1 MQELLDFEQEQL
13 ADRVFLGW
21 DAPLLESVKRWLLSG
36 ENRQHLAS
44 TLVVVPTSNSGRRL
58 RLALSEDG
66 GTLSPHV
73 VVPSRLFE
81 VDGVASKQETL
92 WSWIQVLRGINWS
105 DYPHLFRNQNS
116 DSKAGFQVALA
127 LARQLIDLR
136 QTLADANA
144 TFRDAGYHS
153 PEKERWAELAEI
165 EGLMLKQLGKWNLRD
180 PILAKRD
187 RVATPHL
194 PPGVQ
199 RVVLACVPDPTPL
212 AIRALQSMLAEGI
225 PVQILIHAPE
235 TQQHDFDAWGVPLVD
250 AWGKATIE
258 FPEWQNRMHL
268 VDSGREAAQRCIRI
282 LSEQKTPSEQSALIM
297 CDPTFEAA
305 MQKEFGDAGWPL
317 YHPEGRGL
325 AESGLV
331 RLLRAM
337 AGVVSTDSPF
347 DALRELVKLP
357 GAEVFLPSKT
367 SRHDAGN
374 ELDKLYFE
382 HLPETVADARYLASR
397 DQGIILDGL
406 SSGIGELKSDKIPEV
421 LRGWLSI
428 WLEHAD
434 ENVAKAAE
442 PALVEAVDALER
454 LLQHGENISP
464 DEAFEMLAESVSSVR
479 MPSDRGNTVLDLQ
492 GWLEISYDPAQ
503 HLVLAGMHEECV
515 PEGSAEDVFLPDSLR
530 DQLGMRDM
538 RARFAR
544 DAFMLQAA
552 LKSRNATGRVD
563 AVIAR
568 FNDAGEARKPS
579 RLLMRQTGEQLAAV
593 VSHLFDESPS
603 EVVNRG
609 AWERDWTLKLPE
621 VENIYSKDPPNSI
634 SPSAI
639 KDYLDCP
646 LRFYLKRLLKMK
658 TYDAAKR
665 EMDALD
671 FGRLCHDVLDQ
682 FGADESIRESINM
695 ADIEGY
701 FMAQLDAAIDK
712 RYGKNLSLPIIVQLE
727 SARERLRA
735 FAAIQAV
742 DRASGW
748 CIAHTEYQVGG
759 DTGVEWQI
767 AGHPVR
773 MAIDR
778 IDRHED
784 GKRWRVWDYKTSGK
798 AKNPEQA
805 HLSLWKEV
813 ENRPLLGELWT
824 GAGKQQRWSEVQLP
838 MYAAFTQEH
847 FNTGELPQVG
857 YINLPRAVSDVAFC
871 PWQKFDRLVMD
882 SAMGWA
888 EVAVE
893 RIREGDF
900 YKAANYPVS
909 MRDWDDFAGLAPDGL
924 AAAFGLGDA

>member
-21 DAPLLESVKRWLLSG
+21 DAPMLESVKSWLLSG
-36 ENRQHLAS
+36 ENRQDLAS

-58 RLALSEDG
+58 RMALSEDG
-66 GTLSPHV
+66 GVLSPHV

-92 WSWIQVLRGINWS
+92 WAWLQVLRDISWS

-127 LARQLIDLR
+127 LARQLIELR

-153 PEKERWAELAEI
+153 PEKERWAELAQI

-187 RVATPHL
+187 RVAAPHL
-194 PPGVQ
+194 PPGVK

-212 AIRALQSMLAEGI
+212 AIRALQSLLAAGI
-225 PVQILIHAPE
+225 PIQILIHAPE
-235 TQQHDFDAWGVPLVD
+235 ARQDDFDAWGVPLVD
-250 AWGKATIE
+250 VWAKASID
-258 FPEWQNRMHL
+258 FPEWQNRLHL
-268 VDSGREAAQRCIRI
+268 VDSAREAALRCVRI
-282 LSEQKTPSEQSALIM
+282 LSDEKTPAEQSALIM

-305 MQKEFGDAGWPL
+305 LQKAFGDAGWSL

-331 RLLRAM
+331 RLLRTM
-337 AGVVSTDSPF
+337 AGVVSRDSPF
-347 DALRELVKLP
+347 DDLRELVKLP
-357 GAEVFLPSKT
+357 GAEVFLPSQL
-367 SRHDAGN
+367 SRHEAGR

-382 HLPETVADARYLASR
+382 HLPETAADARYLASHQ
-397 DQGIILDGL
+397 QGIILDSV
-406 SSGIGELKSDKIPEV
+406 SSGIAQLKPDKMPGV

-428 WLEHAD
+428 WLGHAE
-434 ENVAKAAE
+434 ENVARAAE
-442 PALVEAVDALER
+442 PALVEAVEALER
-454 LLQHGENISP
+454 LLHHGEHITP
-464 DEAFEMLAESVSSVR
+464 DEAFEMLAESVSSARV
-479 MPSDRGNTVLDLQ
+479 PSDRGNTALDLQ
-492 GWLEISYDPAQ
+492 GWLEIPYDPAK

-515 PEGSAEDVFLPDSLR
+515 PEGSAEDIFLPDSLR
-530 DQLGMRDM
+530 DQLGMRNM

-552 LKSRNATGRVD
+552 LKSRNESGRVD

-579 RLLMRQTGEQLAAV
+579 RLLMRQSGERLAAV
-593 VSHLFDESPS
+593 VRHLFDESVS
-603 EVVNRG
+603 EVANRG
-609 AWERDWTLKLPE
+609 AWERDWTLKLPQ
-621 VENIYSKDPPNSI
+621 VDNVYASDPPNSI

-646 LRFYLKRLLKMK
+646 LRFFLKRLVKMK
-658 TYDAAKR
+658 TYDAGKR

-671 FGRLCHDVLDQ
+671 FGRLCHDVLEQ
-682 FGADESIRESINM
+682 FGADEAMRDSIHAAE
-695 ADIEGY
+695 IEDY
-701 FMAQLDAAIDK
+701 FMAQLDAAVQR

-735 FAAIQAV
+735 FATIQAV

-767 AGHPVR
+767 AGHPVK

-838 MYAAFTQEH
+838 MYAAFTQEY
-847 FNTGELPQVG
+847 FNTGEPPQVG

-871 PWQKFDRLVMD
+871 PWQKFDPVVMG
-882 SAMGWA
+882 SALSWA
-888 EVAVE
+888 ETAVQ

-900 YKAANYPVS
+900 FQAANYPAS
-909 MRDWDDFAGLAPDGL
+909 MRDWDDFSGLAPDGL
-924 AAAFGLGDA
+924 ATAFGLGDA